1 MSLWATSTL
10 CFNGSSFVFS
20 KLGFSESYAFAI
32 KKLINHEVSLSLS
45 SGVQLTLSAKQRPS
59 PSASSCTAVMPNE
72 RASELHNLGGFDCR
86 VVVVISYPAFD

>member
-32 KKLINHEVSLSLS
+32 KETDQSRDRYSLSKRRSTHSL
-45 SGVQLTLSAKQRPS
+45 RE
-59 PSASSCTAVMPNE
+59 TAP
-72 RASELHNLGGFDCR
+72 
-86 VVVVISYPAFD
+86 II